1 MRVIRWPW
9 GGVLSLLALCPAVRA
24 AAPADLL
31 VTDARIYTV
40 DPGRTIAE
48 ALVVRD
54 GRSVFVGAA
63 RDARAFS
70 VGRKTRKRALRGR
83 LVLAGLFDAHG
94 HPLDIAALDVCDLD
108 NQPVSLRELTARV
121 HSCLARYHTPPGEL
135 LIVHQWTYTDGNT
148 PDADAP
154 TLRAALDRASSG
166 VRIQL
171 LGADGHHG
179 AFNSAALASAKNA
192 RGETVGLSRRTLD
205 ADFVPY
211 RALVGVDAAG
221 EPNGAVNED
230 ARYTISPGVR
240 LYNDL
245 EAVSKVPERIMQ

>member
-70 VGRKTRKRALRGR
+70 VGRKTHKRSLGGR
-83 LVLAGLFDAHG
+83 LVLPGLVDAHV
-94 HPLDIAALDVCDLD
+94 HPLDIAHLDVCDLD

-121 HSCLARYHTPPGEL
+121 HSCLARYHTPPREL
-135 LIVHQWTYTDGNT
+135 LILHQWNYTHGNT
-148 PDADAP
+148 PAADAP
-154 TLRAALDRASSG
+154 PLPAALYRPSLGA
-166 VRIQL
+166 RIQL
-171 LGADGHHG
+171 PGADG
-179 AFNSAALASAKNA
+179 
-192 RGETVGLSRRTLD
+192 
-205 ADFVPY
+205 
-211 RALVGVDAAG
+211 
-221 EPNGAVNED
+221 
-230 ARYTISPGVR
+230 
-240 LYNDL
+240 
-245 EAVSKVPERIMQ
+245 